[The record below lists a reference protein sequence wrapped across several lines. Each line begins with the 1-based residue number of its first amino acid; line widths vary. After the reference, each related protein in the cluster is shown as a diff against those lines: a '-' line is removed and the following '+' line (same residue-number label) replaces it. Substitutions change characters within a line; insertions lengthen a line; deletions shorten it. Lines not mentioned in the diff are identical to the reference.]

1 MVDATNVEDEYDLF
15 DDFSDLTE
23 EQLAQIDA
31 ATSSASASTP
41 KSIPHV
47 QVELEGTDILTETC
61 NDPNGDTH
69 RPNESERVSP
79 LQQFRKNNILSV
91 TDLVSP
97 SWCEVQ
103 FDYGLRQL
111 RHRKLKDRPASFV
124 TEQGKEIVVDKG
136 VAAKSDA
143 TKKKGVSVHKRLERE
158 IRPEEIKVQVTTE
171 EERWGLR
178 IINMIDCIDSLLLLG
193 CARET
198 PVFGLIEGNIVVGI
212 IDEITFSQASPS
224 SPNHDKKREL
234 QSSPSTPQK
243 PKRTRRSPP
252 PSQSRITSFLSPA
265 KASIT
270 LSTLDPPSSSGN
282 HHSPPTLHL
291 IDTKT
296 RRTNSLPG
304 DEDTL
309 PSRFQLMLY
318 HRMLTKLMATTDAFD
333 FSSFWQKLE
342 LDDVASFSHTFLAQT
357 LLTSETNCLHHLTDL
372 WHIAVSR
379 LNGAKID
386 STLQLVYRL
395 QPNRHRSFR
404 KSQKGSFTSSREEIE
419 IAKAIEAS
427 MRDFQLKSKDE
438 QQLAQALAHSV
449 TDPELGSSVT
459 EQEKNLV
466 DDPEL
471 LWALE
476 QSLLT
481 RLNDNGLDSTD
492 GASCAELLAAQSQD
506 IQSPLPIDNAAQHQ
520 SSGNHHSDIIGTK
533 QFEFD
538 AKCLDEY
545 LEDILKWWN
554 GDRKPR
560 GVSLEQSGR
569 CFSCEYRFGC
579 EWREQK
585 AREVEEGLKL
595 RRQQKDVI

>member
-47 QVELEGTDILTETC
+47 QVELEGTDISTET
-61 NDPNGDTH
+61 
-69 RPNESERVSP
+69 PNESERVSP

-124 TEQGKEIVVDKG
+124 TDQGKEIIVDKG

-178 IINMIDCIDSLLLLG
+178 YNNFPAS
-193 CARET
+193 RET

-212 IDEITFSQASPS
+212 I
-224 SPNHDKKREL
+224 
-234 QSSPSTPQK
+234 
-243 PKRTRRSPP
+243 PKRTRRSPS

-270 LSTLDPPSSSGN
+270 LSTLDPPSSSSN

-333 FSSFWQKLE
+333 FSSFWQKLK

-395 QPNRHRSFR
+395 QPNRQRSFR

-419 IAKAIEAS
+419 IAKAIE
-427 MRDFQLKSKDE
+427 DT
-438 QQLAQALAHSV
+438 LAHSV
-449 TDPELGSSVT
+449 TDPEVGSSVT
-459 EQEKNLV
+459 EQEKNFV

-481 RLNDNGLDSTD
+481 RLKHNGLDSTD
-492 GASCAELLAAQSQD
+492 
-506 IQSPLPIDNAAQHQ
+506 NATQHQ
-520 SSGNHHSDIIGTK
+520 SFGNHHSDIIGTK
-533 QFEFD
+533 EFEFD

-579 EWREQK
+579 EWREKK

>member
-41 KSIPHV
+41 KSIPHI
-47 QVELEGTDILTETC
+47 QVELEATDILTETC
-61 NDPNGDTH
+61 NDPNGDANG
-69 RPNESERVSP
+69 PNKSERVSP

-136 VAAKSDA
+136 LAAKSDA
-143 TKKKGVSVHKRLERE
+143 TKKKGVSVHKKLERE

-178 IINMIDCIDSLLLLG
+178 IINMIDCIDSLLLSG
-193 CARET
+193 CAREI
-198 PVFGLIEGNIVVGI
+198 PVFGLTEGNIVVGI

-224 SPNHDKKREL
+224 SYNHDKKRGP

-243 PKRTRRSPP
+243 PKRTRRSPS

-270 LSTLDPPSSSGN
+270 LSTVNPPSSSSS
-282 HHSPPTLHL
+282 HLSPPTLHL

-342 LDDVASFSHTFLAQT
+342 LDDIASFSHTFLAQT
-357 LLTSETNCLHHLTDL
+357 LLTSETSCLHHLTDL

-395 QPNRHRSFR
+395 QPNRQRSFR
-404 KSQKGSFTSSREEIE
+404 KSQKESFTSSREEIE

-449 TDPELGSSVT
+449 TDPEVGSSVT

-466 DDPEL
+466 NDPEL

-481 RLNDNGLDSTD
+481 RLNDNGLDS
-492 GASCAELLAAQSQD
+492 AAQSQD
-506 IQSPLPIDNAAQHQ
+506 IQSLPMDNAAQHQ
-520 SSGNHHSDIIGTK
+520 SSGNHQSDIIGTK
-533 QFEFD
+533 EFEFD
-538 AKCLDEY
+538 ANCLDEY

-585 AREVEEGLKL
+585 AREVEEGLKF
-595 RRQQKDVI
+595 RRQQKDSI

>member
-224 SPNHDKKREL
+224 SPNHDKKRGL

-243 PKRTRRSPP
+243 PKRTRRSPS

-427 MRDFQLKSKDE
+427 MRDFRLKSKDE

-481 RLNDNGLDSTD
+481 RLNDNGLDST
-492 GASCAELLAAQSQD
+492 AQSQD

>member
-47 QVELEGTDILTETC
+47 QAKRI
-61 NDPNGDTH
+61 
-69 RPNESERVSP
+69 RA
-79 LQQFRKNNILSV
+79 
-91 TDLVSP
+91 VSP

-224 SPNHDKKREL
+224 SPNHDKKRGF

-243 PKRTRRSPP
+243 PKRT
-252 PSQSRITSFLSPA
+252 L
-265 KASIT
+265 
-270 LSTLDPPSSSGN
+270 
-282 HHSPPTLHL
+282 
-291 IDTKT
+291 
-296 RRTNSLPG
+296 
-304 DEDTL
+304 
-309 PSRFQLMLY
+309 
-318 HRMLTKLMATTDAFD
+318 
-333 FSSFWQKLE
+333 
-342 LDDVASFSHTFLAQT
+342 
-357 LLTSETNCLHHLTDL
+357 
-372 WHIAVSR
+372 SR

-395 QPNRHRSFR
+395 QPNRQRSFR

-449 TDPELGSSVT
+449 TDPEVGSSVT

-481 RLNDNGLDSTD
+481 RLNDNGLDST
-492 GASCAELLAAQSQD
+492 AQSQD
-506 IQSPLPIDNAAQHQ
+506 IQRPSPINNATQHQ
-520 SSGNHHSDIIGTK
+520 SFGNHHSDIIGTK
-533 QFEFD
+533 EFEFD

-579 EWREQK
+579 EWREKK

>member
-1 MVDATNVEDEYDLF
+1 MVDATNVEDEYGLF

-41 KSIPHV
+41 KNIPHV
-47 QVELEGTDILTETC
+47 QVELEETDILPETC
-61 NDPNGDTH
+61 NEPNSDAD
-69 RPNESERVSP
+69 RPNKSDRVSP

-143 TKKKGVSVHKRLERE
+143 TKKNGVSVHKKLERE

-193 CARET
+193 CAREI

-224 SPNHDKKREL
+224 SPNYDKKRGL

-243 PKRTRRSPP
+243 PKRTRRSPS

-270 LSTLDPPSSSGN
+270 LSNVDPPSSSRN

-333 FSSFWQKLE
+333 YPSFWQKQE

-357 LLTSETNCLHHLTDL
+357 LLTSETNCLRHLTDL

-395 QPNRHRSFR
+395 QPIRQRSFR
-404 KSQKGSFTSSREEIE
+404 KSQKESFTSSPEEIE

-438 QQLAQALAHSV
+438 RQFSQALAHSV
-449 TDPELGSSVT
+449 TDPEVGSSVT
-459 EQEKNLV
+459 EQEKNPV

-481 RLNDNGLDSTD
+481 HLNDNGLDSTVELWT
-492 GASCAELLAAQSQD
+492 ELLAAQSQN
-506 IQSPLPIDNAAQHQ
+506 IQSPPPIDNAAQHK
-520 SSGNHHSDIIGTK
+520 SFANHHSDIIGTK
-533 QFEFD
+533 EFEFD

-595 RRQQKDVI
+595 QRQQKDVI

>member
-47 QVELEGTDILTETC
+47 QVQLEGTDILTETC

-69 RPNESERVSP
+69 RPNQSERVSP

-178 IINMIDCIDSLLLLG
+178 YNTFPAS
-193 CARET
+193 RET

-224 SPNHDKKREL
+224 SPNHDKKRGF

-243 PKRTRRSPP
+243 PKRTRRSPS

-270 LSTLDPPSSSGN
+270 LSTLDPPSSSSN

-333 FSSFWQKLE
+333 FSSFWQKLK

-395 QPNRHRSFR
+395 QPNRQRSFR

-419 IAKAIEAS
+419 IAKAIEDS

-449 TDPELGSSVT
+449 TDPEVGSSVT

-481 RLNDNGLDSTD
+481 RLNDNGLDST
-492 GASCAELLAAQSQD
+492 AQSQD
-506 IQSPLPIDNAAQHQ
+506 IQRPSPIDNATQHQ
-520 SSGNHHSDIIGTK
+520 SFGNHHSDIIGTK
-533 QFEFD
+533 EFEFD

-579 EWREQK
+579 EWREKK

>member
-41 KSIPHV
+41 KSIPHI
-47 QVELEGTDILTETC
+47 QVELEATDILTETC
-61 NDPNGDTH
+61 NDPNGDANG
-69 RPNESERVSP
+69 PNKSERVSP

-136 VAAKSDA
+136 LAAKSDA
-143 TKKKGVSVHKRLERE
+143 TKKKGVSVHKKLERE

-178 IINMIDCIDSLLLLG
+178 IINMIDCIDSLLLSG
-193 CARET
+193 CAREI
-198 PVFGLIEGNIVVGI
+198 PVFGLTEGNIVVGI
-212 IDEITFSQASPS
+212 I
-224 SPNHDKKREL
+224 
-234 QSSPSTPQK
+234 
-243 PKRTRRSPP
+243 PKRTRRSPS

-270 LSTLDPPSSSGN
+270 LSTVNPPSSSSS
-282 HHSPPTLHL
+282 HLSPPTLHL

-395 QPNRHRSFR
+395 QPNRQRSFR
-404 KSQKGSFTSSREEIE
+404 KSQEESFTSSREEIE
-419 IAKAIEAS
+419 IAKAIEA
-427 MRDFQLKSKDE
+427 M
-438 QQLAQALAHSV
+438 
-449 TDPELGSSVT
+449 GSSVT

-481 RLNDNGLDSTD
+481 P
-492 GASCAELLAAQSQD
+492 QSQD
-506 IQSPLPIDNAAQHQ
+506 IQSLPMDNAAQHQ
-520 SSGNHHSDIIGTK
+520 SSGNHQSDIIGTK
-533 QFEFD
+533 EFEFD
-538 AKCLDEY
+538 ANCLDEY

-595 RRQQKDVI
+595 RRQQKDSI